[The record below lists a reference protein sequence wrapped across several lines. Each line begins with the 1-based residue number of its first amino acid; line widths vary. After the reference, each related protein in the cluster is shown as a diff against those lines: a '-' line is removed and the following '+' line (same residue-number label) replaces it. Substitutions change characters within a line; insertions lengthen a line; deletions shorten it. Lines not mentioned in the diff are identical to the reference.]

1 MEELKK
7 ITININA
14 NISKELAEK
23 CTKIFQ
29 TYLRENPNKLEI
41 VVRSLQMYRPPVWI
55 DVEKEGEEE

>member
-23 CTKIFQ
+23 CTEIFQ
-29 TYLRENPNKLEI
+29 TYLRENPDKLEI

-55 DVEKEGEEE
+55 DVEEVRNE

>member
-23 CTKIFQ
+23 CTEIFQ
-29 TYLRENPNKLEI
+29 TYLRENPDKLEI

-55 DVEKEGEEE
+55 DVEESEE